1 MILENFGRPGY
12 FEQVFRYTTQAAE
25 HMSAASQA
33 WLREIEASTDLSMVS
48 AGPITPDDLEA
59 FREAEQRLGTSGTER
74 QGIFRAAVELG
85 LGYGDRPRI
94 EGMLRSIWLRKW
106 QPVGI
111 LALCDFQRDLTGA
124 LLCDT
129 MGLGKTIQMVGHILA
144 VGL

>member
-12 FEQVFRYTTQAAE
+12 FEQVFRYTTEAAE

-74 QGIFRAAVELG
+74 QGIFRAAGVTCMAET
-85 LGYGDRPRI
+85 
-94 EGMLRSIWLRKW
+94 LRHR
-106 QPVGI
+106 VGGH
-111 LALCDFQRDLTGA
+111 GA
-124 LLCDT
+124 SLDEED
-129 MGLGKTIQMVGHILA
+129 GAGGKNG
-144 VGL
+144 